1 MKMPITVW
9 RTAMNQNRPYLDL
22 SDAVDSIKFIIEQE
36 LYSRSVYNVVTIN
49 TSVGHIIETIESQV
63 AGVSIQ
69 YVDSEI
75 MNQLSY
81 HVDSRRFRKLGF
93 QFKGDLERGIGDTI
107 RLLRQA
113 RSPKL
118 ESTES

>member
-1 MKMPITVW
+1 
-9 RTAMNQNRPYLDL
+9 MNQNRPYLDL